1 MEERLSDSRQ
11 QVLMLRQGEDELQ
24 AKLSQLQND
33 LQRSESKSNQLELQ
47 LETSRKFLAGA
58 KGDSSVGDN
67 YLREE
72 LSRMKREADQFKER
86 TREMKKTV
94 RATESPLMN
103 YTRGLILAFTHCITE
118 SIPVPLHQ

>member
-72 LSRMKREADQFKER
+72 LSRMKREADQSRER

-103 YTRGLILAFTHCITE
+103 YTRGLILAFTHL
-118 SIPVPLHQ
+118 LHH

>member
-1 MEERLSDSRQ
+1 
-11 QVLMLRQGEDELQ
+11 MLRQGEDELQ

-72 LSRMKREADQFKER
+72 LSRMKREADQSKER

-94 RATESPLMN
+94 RALRATESPLMN
-103 YTRGLILAFTHCITE
+103 CTCGLILAFTHCITE
-118 SIPVPLHQ
+118 SIQVPLHQ